1 MNRKMLVVAL
11 SAACASPL
19 ALADVTIYGTLNNSL
34 ESVKATGAAN
44 SANDVK
50 STSRV
55 SSNTSKIGFK
65 GNEDLG
71 NGLKAIW
78 QVEQEVSIDDGG
90 TRKGNWATRNT
101 FVGLDGRFG
110 QVMLGNYDSAYKM
123 VKYLIPLEDGVADFT
138 GANGIIGRGQQRMK
152 NSVQYRSPNFSGF
165 SFGASYGTDETRAVL
180 ANSERTNAQA
190 WALAAQY
197 NANGLLLG
205 GAFERRDD
213 TGAVAGASKTTDHQ
227 DFWKAVAR
235 YKFADTELGL
245 GYEYENQDRIV
256 GADQKQSAWSV
267 SATQKFGNFGLGL
280 AYVSLGKRK
289 GAGSGSISDADYKAN
304 QWSLSGTYDLSKRT
318 QAYAFYTR
326 IDNKN
331 AAKINF
337 DSNGITGVAAGSNP
351 TAFGIGLSHKF

>member
-1 MNRKMLVVAL
+1 MNRKMLAVAL
-11 SAACASPL
+11 SAACISPL
-19 ALADVTIYGTLNNSL
+19 TLADATIYGTLNTSL

-65 GNEDLG
+65 GNENLG

-90 TRKGNWATRNT
+90 TRKGTWAGRNS
-101 FVGLDGRFG
+101 FVGLDGSFG

-123 VKYLIPLEDGVADFT
+123 VKYLVPLEDGVADFT
-138 GANGIIGRGQQRMK
+138 GKDGIINRGSNRLK
-152 NSVQYRSPNFSGF
+152 NSLQYRSPNFSGF
-165 SFGASYGTDETRAVL
+165 SLGASYGTDESRVTL
-180 ANSERTNAQA
+180 ANTERTNAQI

-197 NANGLLLG
+197 SANGLTVG

-213 TGAVAGASKTTDHQ
+213 TGAVAGGSKTTNNQ

-245 GYEYENQDRIV
+245 GYEYENQDRV
-256 GADQKQSAWSV
+256 TGADQKQGAWMAAV
-267 SATQKFGNFGLGL
+267 TQRFGNFGLGL
-280 AYVSLGKRK
+280 AYASLGKRK
-289 GAGSGSISDADYKAN
+289 GAGSGAVKDEDYKAT
-304 QWSLSGTYDLSKRT
+304 QWALSGTYDLSKRT

-337 DSNGITGVAAGSNP
+337 DSNGISGIAAGSNP
-351 TAFGIGLSHKF
+351 TGFGVGLSHKF